1 MNAFSI
7 RLSNG
12 LRVVGSHIP
21 DSEVEAVYVF
31 YNVGAKNERDGIYG
45 GSHLVEH
52 VLFRSIKG
60 LEKSIDELVEGV
72 GGYFNG
78 FTTYDTT
85 AYVEV
90 LPVDKAELGF
100 MIEAKRMKDALFLEN
115 EFELERSIVLSEFD
129 MNENDEEAR
138 MMLTASRKMWDSHP
152 YRHMVIGVRRDLE
165 SVKRDELYNYYRR
178 YYNPSNAVLVAVG
191 GLTRSSIEKLAEL
204 HFSSIEPGEVKGDV
218 EPWDEQFNG
227 IIKVT
232 MRGSTMVPRLLVLF
246 KSPGLHNAQGFSRQL
261 FVDFILI
268 GDKRLAYGLTASE
281 PASIPRFARLY
292 RLVEEGTASSVYAS
306 YELTYMNGPY
316 GIVLRGVKDPDK
328 AYNRLIEVILEKPN
342 ADEVNNA
349 IARIKTRLINTLDS
363 PSKLGQLYGVGE
375 LFANDPEHLVKL
387 MSNAQYLGAEDYV
400 NHVEELIKSAV
411 VVYYG

>member
-1 MNAFSI
+1 MNVFSV

-21 DSEVEAVYVF
+21 NSEVEAIYVF
-31 YNVGAKNERDGIYG
+31 YNVGAKNEKDGIYG

-90 LPVDKAELGF
+90 LPIDKAELGF
-100 MIEAKRMKDALFLEN
+100 MIESRRMRNALFLEN
-115 EFELERSIVLSEFD
+115 EFELERNIVLSEFD
-129 MNENDEEAR
+129 MGENDEEFR
-138 MMLTASRKMWDSHP
+138 MMLVAGRKMWDSHP

-165 SVKRDELYNYYRR
+165 TVKRDELYNYYRQ

-191 GLTRSSIEKLAEL
+191 GLTKEDVGKLAEL
-204 HFSSIEPGEVKGDV
+204 YFSKIEPEGVKGDV

-227 IIKVT
+227 VIKIT
-232 MRGSTMVPRLLVLF
+232 MKGSTLVPRLLTLF

-268 GDKRLAYGLTASE
+268 GDRRLAYGLTAGE

-292 RLVEEGTASSVYAS
+292 RLVEDGTASSVYAS

-328 AYNRLIEVILEKPN
+328 AYNKLIEVISEKPN
-342 ADEVNNA
+342 ADEVNSA
-349 IARIKTRLINTLDS
+349 IARIKARLYSTIDS

-387 MSNAQYLGAEDYV
+387 MSNAQSLGAEDYV

>member
-1 MNAFSI
+1 MSVFSV

-12 LRVVGSHIP
+12 LRIVGSHIP
-21 DSEVEAVYVF
+21 NSEVEAVYAF

-60 LEKSIDELVEGV
+60 LEKSIDELIEGV

-78 FTTYDTT
+78 FTSYDTT

-100 MIEAKRMKDALFLEN
+100 MIESRRMRDALFLDK
-115 EFELERSIVLSEFD
+115 EFELERNIVLSEFD
-129 MNENDEEAR
+129 MVENDEESR
-138 MMLTASRKMWDSHP
+138 MMLMASRKMWDSHP

-165 SVKRDELYNYYRR
+165 TVKRDELYNYYKR

-191 GLTRSSIEKLAEL
+191 GLTRNSVEKLAESY
-204 HFSSIEPGEVKGDV
+204 FANIEPGEAKGDV
-218 EPWDEQFNG
+218 EPWDEEFKG

-232 MRGSTMVPRLLVLF
+232 MRGSTTVPRLLISF

-261 FVDFILI
+261 FADFILI
-268 GDKRLAYGLTASE
+268 GDRRLAYGLTAGE

-292 RLVEEGTASSVYAS
+292 RLVEEGVASSVYAS

-316 GIVLRGVKDPDK
+316 SIVLRGVKDPDK
-328 AYNRLIEVILEKPN
+328 AYNRLIEVILEKPSG
-342 ADEVNNA
+342 DEVNSA
-349 IARIKTRLINTLDS
+349 ITRIKTRLINTLDS
-363 PSKLGQLYGVGE
+363 PSKLGQLYGIGE
-375 LFANDPEHLVKL
+375 LFTNDPEYLVKL
-387 MSNAQYLGAEDYV
+387 MNNAQGLGAEDYV